1 MLLEIDNF
9 EQFRVFFDVIY
20 DVTELIEL
28 QLFQDKMVCSIL
40 DKSHSRFMSATFKK
54 DFFSLYEIDDVES
67 VTLFAE
73 DVYKIIKS
81 STKIDNVVLQTNDD
95 YLICRF
101 EGKNGNSRIF
111 EFVLPSDHTTSPQPP
126 SLTLPIKFDLN
137 LIDLKQGLNDLKTI
151 GSTEVQLNVTDE
163 MVSITTGIE
172 TTTNYVSNIP
182 TDVEVDSPVSS
193 RFSLEY
199 VAQLLKFDKISKVVE
214 IKTDNN
220 FPLIYSFKDEI
231 MGVEINGM
239 IAPRVEVE

>member
-1 MLLEIDNF
+1 
-9 EQFRVFFDVIY
+9 
-20 DVTELIEL
+20 
-28 QLFQDKMVCSIL
+28 
-40 DKSHSRFMSATFKK
+40 
-54 DFFSLYEIDDVES
+54 
-67 VTLFAE
+67 
-73 DVYKIIKS
+73 
-81 STKIDNVVLQTNDD
+81 
-95 YLICRF
+95 
-101 EGKNGNSRIF
+101 
-111 EFVLPSDHTTSPQPP
+111 
-126 SLTLPIKFDLN
+126 
-137 LIDLKQGLNDLKTI
+137 
-151 GSTEVQLNVTDE
+151 